1 MLNSNKTWK
10 IIAVLAGFL
19 FAALGV
25 VYAYGALN
33 RDVEHNTEDISKHD
47 IRIEKIEDAGA
58 ERDKAIIEQRSDTR
72 YIKGALERIERKMDE

>member
-1 MLNSNKTWK
+1 MAGIFIT
-10 IIAVLAGFL
+10 IA
-19 FAALGV
+19 GV

-58 ERDKAIIEQRSDTR
+58 ERDKAIIEQRSDSR
-72 YIKGALERIERKMDE
+72 HIKAALDRIERKIDE